1 LEAATQLYHRKIDC
15 FNFEIYPARLPDRPP
30 IARSHPISSLSPVPH
45 AQMIRLPNHSKLGNI
60 LLVDDKP
67 DNLRLLSEMLS
78 DNGYEVRRVTKGKMA
93 LITARASPPDLVLLD
108 IKMPDMDGYE
118 VCLQLKADSRTAEIP
133 VIFMS
138 ALDELP
144 DKVKAFTMGG
154 VDYIT
159 KPFQLEEVLVRVKT
173 QITLRRQ
180 QQQLQIQ
187 NRQLQEEIQRRKE
200 IEAALQRSQTE
211 LQKANTELYRL
222 AHLDGL
228 THVAN
233 RRRFDE
239 YIDREWRR
247 LAREKRPLSLI
258 MCDVDY
264 FKPYNDH
271 YGHQM
276 GDDCLRAIARAIS
289 DALKRPADLAARYGG
304 EEFAILLPNT
314 PLEGAIAVAE
324 DISRSVRH
332 LEIPHPHSQIGAIVT
347 LSFGVGSQIP
357 RSENHPSTLIDL
369 ADRALY
375 RSKQN
380 GRDRV
385 TALLK

>member
-1 LEAATQLYHRKIDC
+1 
-15 FNFEIYPARLPDRPP
+15 
-30 IARSHPISSLSPVPH
+30 
-45 AQMIRLPNHSKLGNI
+45 MIRLQNTSQFGNI

-67 DNLRLLSEMLS
+67 DNLRLLSQMLTEH
-78 DNGYEVRRVTKGKMA
+78 GYNVRRVTKGKMA
-93 LITARASPPDLVLLD
+93 LITAKASPPDLVLLD

-118 VCLQLKADSRTAEIP
+118 VCLQLKADAITAEIP

-144 DKVKAFTMGG
+144 DKVKAFTIGG

-159 KPFQLEEVLVRVKT
+159 KPFQIEEVLVRVKT
-173 QITLRRQ
+173 QMVLRQQ
-180 QQQLQIQ
+180 QQQLQAQ
-187 NRQLQEEIQRRKE
+187 NHKLQQEIQRRKE
-200 IEAALQRSQTE
+200 IESALQKSQTE
-211 LQKANTELYRL
+211 LQQANAELYRI

-239 YIDREWRR
+239 YIAVEWKR
-247 LAREKRPLSLI
+247 LARTQQPLSLI
-258 MCDVDY
+258 ICDVDY

-276 GDDCLRAIARAIS
+276 GDDCLRNIAKAIEGT
-289 DALKRPADLAARYGG
+289 LKRPGDLAARYGG
-304 EEFAILLPNT
+304 EEFVVLLPDT
-314 PLEGAIAVAE
+314 DLEGTIAVAE
-324 DISRSVRH
+324 NISQAVKN
-332 LEIPHPHSQIGAIVT
+332 LNIPHLHSQVNKIVT
-347 LSFGVGSQIP
+347 LSFGVASQIP
-357 RSENHPSTLIDL
+357 NLTESPCKLIDI

-375 RSKQN
+375 QSKQK

-385 TALLK
+385 TALVDNSHV

>member
-1 LEAATQLYHRKIDC
+1 
-15 FNFEIYPARLPDRPP
+15 
-30 IARSHPISSLSPVPH
+30 
-45 AQMIRLPNHSKLGNI
+45 MIRLPNHSKLGNI

-357 RSENHPSTLIDL
+357 QSENHPSTLIDL